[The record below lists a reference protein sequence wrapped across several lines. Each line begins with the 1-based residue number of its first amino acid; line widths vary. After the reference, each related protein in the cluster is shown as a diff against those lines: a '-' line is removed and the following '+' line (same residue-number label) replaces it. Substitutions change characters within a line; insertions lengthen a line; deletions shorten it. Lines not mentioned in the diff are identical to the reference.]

1 MYVKRTLLLFALLSV
16 WSVSA
21 QNGTLHLRLV
31 DRVTREPVVGA
42 VAELRSQA
50 DTARTPFYAASDIDG
65 AALLQR
71 VPAGAWRLR
80 VTSLG
85 YEALERELRTSGG
98 KTDLGTL
105 EMSPGAEAIES
116 VVLEVPAL
124 RSSIR
129 GDTLSY
135 RASAYKVTFG
145 ADAGAL
151 IGKMPGLE
159 VADGVI
165 EAQGRT
171 VQRVFVDGRE
181 FFGNDVMSA
190 VRNIPADMVES
201 IDVYNSQGDQ
211 SEFTGVDIGD
221 GYTAINI
228 VTQPDKRRGAFG
240 RLFAGYG
247 IPDKYI
253 GGGNV
258 NIFNRARRLSVI
270 ALVNNVNMQNFSSED
285 ILGTTEQ
292 GQANARSGSGNFMVR
307 PLDGVS
313 TVQAVGANYSDEWGE
328 KAKIAASYFFNRAD
342 NRNESLT
349 DRQTFT
355 SSEKL
360 VLYDGVTDARIE
372 NVNHRFNS
380 RFDYKFNNRH
390 SLMMRT
396 AFSVQDYLLDNET
409 FSRTDNKFA
418 DDDIRFVNRRRNF
431 AHNDNFGYNVSNN
444 LIYRYRLPGRK
455 LRSLT
460 FGVGGR
466 YSGGEQFSLPRQY
479 TFRDPDDIGADT
491 AAYDARSISRT
502 NREQPGYYVSGSATY
517 THAFGRRSRMSADYR
532 VTYAAN
538 RVNRRTVLFD
548 NKTGMF
554 GPEPDPR
561 QSTDYDYDYLT
572 QRAGLSYQYFFKK
585 TKVAA
590 SVYYQHV
597 DFGGDYTL
605 PVPDRT
611 SASFD
616 NITYSVVG
624 NIHFDRSNLL
634 KIDAASRTRNP
645 RAADLQS
652 IVNTTNRQ
660 HVFAGN
666 PGLKPVYT
674 HDLSAQYIRSN
685 AAKGRTFTLAVR
697 FSASP
702 NTIADSL
709 VIDTPHFV
717 IDGDG
722 MELGEGNQFVRPV
735 NLPGYWNLRTTL
747 SYGFPVR
754 WLRSNLNVRAGVTT
768 GRIPSVINGTRNR
781 LNGDSYNAGLT
792 LGSNISESV
801 DFKIGYTGCYNV
813 SRNSSQIRTV
823 DNVYVSQYLTA
834 GLNFVLCRR
843 IVLRGSAD
851 YNYYKGI
858 TDTFREERLICNL
871 QVGCKLFRK
880 RMGEVTVGVNDL
892 FDQNG
897 TTFRRMVTGTYIRN
911 VSNLGLGRY
920 FLAQFSYNLR
930 LFPRQ
935 GAAVTRILQ
944 QGAE

>member
-1 MYVKRTLLLFALLSV
+1 
-16 WSVSA
+16 
-21 QNGTLHLRLV
+21 
-31 DRVTREPVVGA
+31 
-42 VAELRSQA
+42 
-50 DTARTPFYAASDIDG
+50 
-65 AALLQR
+65 
-71 VPAGAWRLR
+71 
-80 VTSLG
+80 
-85 YEALERELRTSGG
+85 
-98 KTDLGTL
+98 
-105 EMSPGAEAIES
+105 
-116 VVLEVPAL
+116 
-124 RSSIR
+124 
-129 GDTLSY
+129 
-135 RASAYKVTFG
+135 
-145 ADAGAL
+145 
-151 IGKMPGLE
+151 
-159 VADGVI
+159 
-165 EAQGRT
+165 
-171 VQRVFVDGRE
+171 
-181 FFGNDVMSA
+181 
-190 VRNIPADMVES
+190 
-201 IDVYNSQGDQ
+201 
-211 SEFTGVDIGD
+211 
-221 GYTAINI
+221 
-228 VTQPDKRRGAFG
+228 
-240 RLFAGYG
+240 
-247 IPDKYI
+247 
-253 GGGNV
+253 
-258 NIFNRARRLSVI
+258 
-270 ALVNNVNMQNFSSED
+270 
-285 ILGTTEQ
+285 
-292 GQANARSGSGNFMVR
+292 
-307 PLDGVS
+307 
-313 TVQAVGANYSDEWGE
+313 
-328 KAKIAASYFFNRAD
+328 
-342 NRNESLT
+342 
-349 DRQTFT
+349 
-355 SSEKL
+355 
-360 VLYDGVTDARIE
+360 
-372 NVNHRFNS
+372 
-380 RFDYKFNNRH
+380 
-390 SLMMRT
+390 
-396 AFSVQDYLLDNET
+396 
-409 FSRTDNKFA
+409 
-418 DDDIRFVNRRRNF
+418 
-431 AHNDNFGYNVSNN
+431 
-444 LIYRYRLPGRK
+444 
-455 LRSLT
+455 
-460 FGVGGR
+460 
-466 YSGGEQFSLPRQY
+466 
-479 TFRDPDDIGADT
+479 
-491 AAYDARSISRT
+491 
-502 NREQPGYYVSGSATY
+502 
-517 THAFGRRSRMSADYR
+517 MSADYR

-572 QRAGLSYQYFFKK
+572 QRAGLSYQYLFKK

-685 AAKGRTFTLAVR
+685 AAKGRTFTLVVR

-722 MELGEGNQFVRPV
+722 TELGEGNQFVRPV

-747 SYGFPVR
+747 SYGFPVQ

-781 LNGDSYNAGLT
+781 LNGDSYDAGLT

-834 GLNFVLCRR
+834 DLNFVLCRR

-871 QVGCKLFRK
+871 QVGCKLFR
-880 RMGEVTVGVNDL
+880 RRLGEVTVGVNDL

-897 TTFRRMVTGTYIRN
+897 TTFRRTVTGTYIRN